1 MAYFVLNIDYQSNT
15 VIIAE
20 LVLRFRHKPVP
31 KAFQQFQDSN
41 VINTMK
47 VIYLF
52 SALALIFILFQS
64 FKSFSTSSIETQK
77 YRVVKKEDGFEI
89 RFYPKATFATIR
101 SSGSN
106 YKQVASGGFR
116 KLAGY
121 IFGGN
126 DQNKSIAMTA
136 PVRMEMSE
144 KGSAMSFVMP
154 EKYDM
159 ASLPKPKDATVEI
172 KQSEPVYAAVITF
185 GGYANDE
192 KINDYNNKL
201 VALLEKKKIKIIGR
215 FNFLGYNAPFQFIG
229 RKNEISIPIEWKE

>member
-1 MAYFVLNIDYQSNT
+1 
-15 VIIAE
+15 
-20 LVLRFRHKPVP
+20 
-31 KAFQQFQDSN
+31 
-41 VINTMK
+41 MK
-47 VIYLF
+47 MFYLF
-52 SALALIFILFQS
+52 LALAIIFIVFQS
-64 FKSFSTSSIETQK
+64 FKKFSVSSIETQK

-101 SSGSN
+101 TNGTN
-106 YKQVASGGFR
+106 YKQVASSGFR

-159 ASLPKPKDATVEI
+159 ATLPKPKDATVEI
-172 KQSEPVYAAVITF
+172 KQSEDVYAAVIAF

-192 KINDYNNKL
+192 KINDHTQKL
-201 VALLEKKKIKIIGR
+201 VALLHKKNIKIIGG
-215 FNFLGYNAPFQFIG
+215 FNFLGYNAPYDFIG

>member
-1 MAYFVLNIDYQSNT
+1 MNI
-15 VIIAE
+15 IE
-20 LVLRFRHKPVP
+20 HFPV
-31 KAFQQFQDSN
+31 FN
-41 VINTMK
+41 VINVMK
-47 VIYLF
+47 IFYLL
-52 SALALIFILFQS
+52 SALTLIFIVFQS
-64 FKSFSTSSIETQK
+64 FRSFSASSIETQK

-126 DQNKSIAMTA
+126 DQNKRIAMTA

-159 ASLPKPKDATVEI
+159 ASLPIPKDATVEI
-172 KQSEPVYAAVITF
+172 KQSEPVYAAVIAF
-185 GGYANDE
+185 RGYANDE
-192 KINDYNNKL
+192 KINDYTNQL
-201 VALLEKKKIKIIGR
+201 VVLLQKKNIKIIGR
-215 FNFLGYNAPFQFIG
+215 SNFLGYNAPFQFIG

>member
-1 MAYFVLNIDYQSNT
+1 
-15 VIIAE
+15 
-20 LVLRFRHKPVP
+20 
-31 KAFQQFQDSN
+31 
-41 VINTMK
+41 MK
-47 VIYLF
+47 LFYLLF
-52 SALALIFILFQS
+52 AISLIFIAFQS
-64 FKSFSTSSIETQK
+64 FKSFSYSSIETQK

-101 SSGSN
+101 TNGTN
-106 YKQVASGGFR
+106 YKQVASSGFR

-159 ASLPKPKDATVEI
+159 ATLPKPKDATVEI
-172 KQSEPVYAAVITF
+172 KQSEDVYAAVIAF

-192 KINDYNNKL
+192 KINDHTQKL
-201 VALLEKKKIKIIGR
+201 VALLQKKNIKIIGG
-215 FNFLGYNAPFQFIG
+215 FNFLGYNAPYDFIG

>member
-1 MAYFVLNIDYQSNT
+1 
-15 VIIAE
+15 
-20 LVLRFRHKPVP
+20 
-31 KAFQQFQDSN
+31 
-41 VINTMK
+41 MK
-47 VIYLF
+47 ITYLIL
-52 SALALIFILFQS
+52 ALALIFIIFQS
-64 FKSFSTSSIETQK
+64 FRSFSASSIETQK
-77 YRVVKKEDGFEI
+77 YRVVKKEEGFEI

-101 SSGSN
+101 STGSN
-106 YKQVASGGFR
+106 YKQVSSSGFR

-172 KQSEPVYAAVITF
+172 KQSEPVYAAVIAF

-192 KINDYNNKL
+192 KINDYTNKL
-201 VALLEKKKIKIIGR
+201 VALLQKKNIKIIGR
-215 FNFLGYNAPFQFIG
+215 FNFLGYDAPFNLLDVKTKSLFQLNG
-229 RKNEISIPIEWKE
+229 RSNSFYNFTISASIQLSLLVIHDFK

>member
-1 MAYFVLNIDYQSNT
+1 
-15 VIIAE
+15 
-20 LVLRFRHKPVP
+20 
-31 KAFQQFQDSN
+31 
-41 VINTMK
+41 MK
-47 VIYLF
+47 ITYLL
-52 SALALIFILFQS
+52 LAITLIFIVFQS
-64 FKSFSTSSIETQK
+64 FRSFTASSIETQK

-101 SSGSN
+101 STGAN
-106 YKQVASGGFR
+106 YKQVSSSGFR

-159 ASLPKPKDATVEI
+159 NSLPKPKDATVEI
-172 KQSEPVYAAVITF
+172 KQSEPVYAAVIAF

>member
-1 MAYFVLNIDYQSNT
+1 
-15 VIIAE
+15 
-20 LVLRFRHKPVP
+20 
-31 KAFQQFQDSN
+31 
-41 VINTMK
+41 MK
-47 VIYLF
+47 LLYLF
-52 SALALIFILFQS
+52 IALGFIFIVFQS
-64 FKSFSTSSIETQK
+64 FRTFSAASIETQK
-77 YRVVKKEDGFEI
+77 YRVVKLEEGFEI

-101 SSGSN
+101 SSGAN
-106 YKQVASGGFR
+106 YTQVASSGFR
-116 KLAGY
+116 RLAGY

-144 KGSAMSFVMP
+144 KGSVMSFVMP

-172 KQSEPVYAAVITF
+172 KQSEEVYAAVIAF

-192 KINDYNNKL
+192 KIADYTNKL
-201 VALLEKKKIKIIGR
+201 VALLQKKNIKIIGG

>member
-1 MAYFVLNIDYQSNT
+1 VAYFVLNIDYQSNT

>member
-1 MAYFVLNIDYQSNT
+1 
-15 VIIAE
+15 
-20 LVLRFRHKPVP
+20 
-31 KAFQQFQDSN
+31 
-41 VINTMK
+41 MK
-47 VIYLF
+47 VYYLLL
-52 SALALIFILFQS
+52 ALAIIFIVFQS
-64 FKSFSTSSIETQK
+64 FRKFTASSIETQK
-77 YRVVKKEDGFEI
+77 YRVVKKEHGFEV

-101 SSGSN
+101 SSGAN
-106 YKQVASGGFR
+106 YKQVASSGFR

-126 DQNKSIAMTA
+126 NQNKSIAMTA

-159 ASLPKPKDATVEI
+159 ASLPKPNDATVEI
-172 KQSEPVYAAVITF
+172 KQSEEVYAAVIAF

-192 KINDYNNKL
+192 KIDDYKNKL
-201 VALLEKKKIKIIGR
+201 VALLQKKNIKIIGS
-215 FNFLGYNAPFQFIG
+215 FNFLGYNAPYQFIG

>member
-1 MAYFVLNIDYQSNT
+1 
-15 VIIAE
+15 
-20 LVLRFRHKPVP
+20 
-31 KAFQQFQDSN
+31 
-41 VINTMK
+41 MK
-47 VIYLF
+47 MFYLF
-52 SALALIFILFQS
+52 LALAIIFIVFQS
-64 FKSFSTSSIETQK
+64 FKKFSVSSIETQK
-77 YRVVKKEDGFEI
+77 YRVVKKEVGFEI

-101 SSGSN
+101 TNGTN
-106 YKQVASGGFR
+106 YKQVASSGFR

-159 ASLPKPKDATVEI
+159 ATLPKPKDATVEI
-172 KQSEPVYAAVITF
+172 KQSEDVYAAVIAF

-192 KINDYNNKL
+192 KINDHTQKL
-201 VALLEKKKIKIIGR
+201 VALLQKKNIKIIGG
-215 FNFLGYNAPFQFIG
+215 FNFLGYNAPYDFIG

>member
-1 MAYFVLNIDYQSNT
+1 MNS
-15 VIIAE
+15 
-20 LVLRFRHKPVP
+20 
-31 KAFQQFQDSN
+31 
-41 VINTMK
+41 MK
-47 VIYLF
+47 MFYLF
-52 SALALIFILFQS
+52 LALAIIFIVFQS
-64 FKSFSTSSIETQK
+64 FKKFSVSSIETQK

-101 SSGSN
+101 SNGTN
-106 YKQVASGGFR
+106 YKQVASSGFR

-159 ASLPKPKDATVEI
+159 ATLPKPKDATVEI
-172 KQSEPVYAAVITF
+172 KQSEEVYAAVIAF

-192 KINDYNNKL
+192 KINDYTNKL
-201 VALLEKKKIKIIGR
+201 VALLQKKNIKIIGG
-215 FNFLGYNAPFQFIG
+215 FNFLGYNAPYDFIG

>member
-1 MAYFVLNIDYQSNT
+1 
-15 VIIAE
+15 
-20 LVLRFRHKPVP
+20 
-31 KAFQQFQDSN
+31 
-41 VINTMK
+41 MK
-47 VIYLF
+47 ITYLLL
-52 SALALIFILFQS
+52 ALALIFIVFQS
-64 FKSFSTSSIETQK
+64 FRSFSTSSIETQK

-101 SSGSN
+101 STGSN

-159 ASLPKPKDATVEI
+159 TSLPKPKDATVEI
-172 KQSEPVYAAVITF
+172 KQSEPVYAAVIAF

-192 KINDYNNKL
+192 KINDYTNQL
-201 VALLEKKKIKIIGR
+201 VTLLQKKNIKIIGR
-215 FNFLGYNAPFQFIG
+215 SNFLGYNAPFQFIG

>member
-1 MAYFVLNIDYQSNT
+1 
-15 VIIAE
+15 
-20 LVLRFRHKPVP
+20 
-31 KAFQQFQDSN
+31 
-41 VINTMK
+41 MK
-47 VIYLF
+47 MFYLF
-52 SALALIFILFQS
+52 LALAVIFIVFQS
-64 FKSFSTSSIETQK
+64 FKKISVSSIETQK

-101 SSGSN
+101 SNGTN
-106 YKQVASGGFR
+106 YKQIASSGFR

-159 ASLPKPKDATVEI
+159 ATLPKPKDATVEI
-172 KQSEPVYAAVITF
+172 KQSEEVYAAVIAF

-192 KINDYNNKL
+192 KINDYTNKL
-201 VALLEKKKIKIIGR
+201 VALLQKKNIKIIGG
-215 FNFLGYNAPFQFIG
+215 FNFLGYNAPYDFIG

>member
-1 MAYFVLNIDYQSNT
+1 
-15 VIIAE
+15 
-20 LVLRFRHKPVP
+20 
-31 KAFQQFQDSN
+31 
-41 VINTMK
+41 MK
-47 VIYLF
+47 MFYLF
-52 SALALIFILFQS
+52 LALAIIFIVFQS
-64 FKSFSTSSIETQK
+64 FKKISVSSIETQK

-101 SSGSN
+101 SNGTN
-106 YKQVASGGFR
+106 YKQVASSGFR

-159 ASLPKPKDATVEI
+159 ATLPKPKDATVEI
-172 KQSEPVYAAVITF
+172 KQSEDVYAAVIAF

-192 KINDYNNKL
+192 KINDHNNKL
-201 VALLEKKKIKIIGR
+201 VALLQKKNIKIIGG
-215 FNFLGYNAPFQFIG
+215 FNFLGYNAPYDFIG